1 MKTAKPQDFVPG
13 FLIRQNLRQ
22 LNVFGLQSLG
32 TGHDLELNGL
42 AFLQAAEALGLN
54 RRVMDEHVVSVL
66 PADETKT
73 LGVVKP
79 LHCSFFH
86 VVILFILLYLQ
97 KSVRRLGVANAD
109 RTSG

>member
-1 MKTAKPQDFVPG
+1 MPGSQDPVE
-13 FLIRQNLRQ
+13 LDY

-32 TGHDLELNGL
+32 AGDDLKLDGL

-54 RRVMDEHVVSVL
+54 RRVMDEDIVSVL

-73 LGVVKP
+73 FRVVKP

-86 VVILFILLYLQ
+86 VVILCSKCVLAEVCQ
-97 KSVRRLGVANAD
+97 ETWSGKRGQNRR
-109 RTSG
+109 